1 MKERAMSNER
11 IKILTMLK
19 EGKIS
24 IEEAEQ
30 LLIAVGKEAC
40 AEEQQRPR
48 SDEAVSMKYLRI
60 IEERKRTEEGDFE
73 KHLNIRIPL
82 VLLRAGARLH
92 SVLPSNVRERVEN
105 ALKEKLGDIGT
116 NILDSENMEAL
127 TEALG
132 EEGISIEI
140 EKPNKTIKIFCE

>member
-1 MKERAMSNER
+1 MKERSMSTER

-24 IEEAEQ
+24 VEEAEK
-30 LLIAVGKEAC
+30 LLIAVGKKAG
-40 AEEQQRPR
+40 AEEQQGAR
-48 SDEAVSMKYLRI
+48 SDEAASMKYLRI
-60 IEERKRTEEGDFE
+60 IEERKRTEEGSFE

-92 SVLPSNVRERVEN
+92 SVLPANVRERVED
-105 ALKEKLGDIGT
+105 ALREKLGGIGT
-116 NILDSENMEAL
+116 NILDSENMETLA
-127 TEALG
+127 EALG

-140 EKPNKTIKIFCE
+140 ERPNKTIKIFCE